1 MSAATRHTSGATASC
16 SAFSLPTSRSRSA
29 RLRCPVRVLA
39 ADSRLARPQALVF
52 AGPSSSTGTGSGGSQ
67 GLSGSPLPRPSD
79 SLLTSNLDAIV
90 APVAQDMVV
99 MNGNLLSIVGERH
112 PMLKAAASQIF
123 SAGGKKLRP
132 VLCFLVARATA
143 QAMGLRCVQQGASRP
158 SLFPWPAT

>member
-1 MSAATRHTSGATASC
+1 
-16 SAFSLPTSRSRSA
+16 
-29 RLRCPVRVLA
+29 VRVHA
-39 ADSRLARPQALVF
+39 GEQRLPRPQAL
-52 AGPSSSTGTGSGGSQ
+52 AYGTPARAQGPPGVSSADASGRPTEAL
-67 GLSGSPLPRPSD
+67 LSVS
-79 SLLTSNLDAIV
+79 LDAIV

-143 QAMGLRCVQQGASRP
+143 QAMGLRCALRERLAGGGRP
-158 SLFPWPAT
+158 AGRVAPCF